1 MNFLLFFSICY
12 FLYVTSIGMLFNNY
26 KVLLIFSLIPPTIV
40 SVIRYNVGIDFMSY
54 VDYFNQLK
62 YTDEIYLDDTFKYI
76 SYFS

>member
-1 MNFLLFFSICY
+1 
-12 FLYVTSIGMLFNNY
+12 MLFNNY

-76 SYFS
+76 SYFSYYICGNEQIVF

>member
-40 SVIRYNVGIDFMSY
+40 SVIRYNVGIDFLSY

-62 YTDEIYLDDTFKYI
+62 YTDEI
-76 SYFS
+76 